1 MILEEARRF
10 YMDWFLG
17 VLGFDS
23 LASRLWGRDFGDPKR
38 RFIPGLYL
46 DSFLAEMSSCS
57 GRRPCFLSV
66 NYYSGMK
73 GKPGTP
79 VALEKLFFDIDS
91 PNDLEKA
98 KRDTLKLVEVL
109 ETVCQPLVV
118 FSGGKGYHVYC
129 YINPVVEGEKEYL
142 KLVLEQVIASLDIPP
157 IQSLDE
163 RVVGDVSR
171 LSRVPYTIHEKT
183 GNLTTLVD
191 ERNLKP
197 IDPDS
202 INLSRYWSRP
212 IPRKLIEQAENLAQE
227 LSRLKPKTRRRKK
240 IKLED
245 ASWLMFFEKPE
256 LLKEALKGV
265 TGELRTKIARE
276 LALYYRNI
284 LMLSRGECLNKLLE
298 WNKKNIPP
306 LSIEEVEKIV
316 DEVYMVKR

>member
-1 MILEEARRF
+1 MILEEVRRF

-17 VLGFDS
+17 ILGFDA

-46 DSFLAEMSSCS
+46 DLFLAELTSCS

-66 NYYSGMK
+66 NYYSGVK

-91 PNDLEKA
+91 PSDLEKA
-98 KRDTLKLVEVL
+98 RRDTLKLVEVL
-109 ETVCQPLVV
+109 ETICQPLVV

-129 YINPVVEGEKEYL
+129 YINPIVEGEKDYL
-142 KLVLEQVIASLDIPP
+142 KLVLEQVVASLDIPP

-183 GNLTTLVD
+183 GNLATLVD
-191 ERNLKP
+191 EKDLKP
-197 IDPDS
+197 IDPNS
-202 INLSRYWSRP
+202 ISLSRYWSRP
-212 IPRKLIEQAENLAQE
+212 IPRKLVEEAENIAKE
-227 LSRLKPKTRRRKK
+227 LGKLRSKTRRRRK
-240 IKLED
+240 IRLEN
-245 ASWLMFFEKPE
+245 ANWLMFFEKPE
-256 LLKEALKGV
+256 LLREALKGV
-265 TGELRTKIARE
+265 TGELRIKIARE

-284 LMLSRGECLNKLLE
+284 LMLGRDECFNKLLE

-316 DEVYMVKR
+316 DEIYMVKY